1 MLTNLCGVLE
11 SELTDIPSGCLNMGQ
26 VQKLAFR
33 RRFSSGTTKNK
44 FVIASAN
51 PNAAASWTTPLTASD
66 GTKITIS
73 PTVHNPQNEAGQVVT
88 FGSGNE
94 VAGGVPIVM
103 GIDPGKFTCKIY
115 SPTPAQE
122 EALRSYIG
130 EDLTVTFITESGN
143 MYMTADANTSPTDA
157 LGIPVQQFMVY
168 DRMMGG
174 RNAPDE
180 ITIEF
185 YLPAGWA
192 SKLYQVIPA
201 TGFNPLTDLVNS

>member
-1 MLTNLCGVLE
+1 MLTNICGIVE
-11 SELTDIPSGCLNMGQ
+11 SELTDIPVGCVNMGQ

-33 RRFSSGTTKNK
+33 RRYSSGSTKNK
-44 FVIASAN
+44 FTISSAN
-51 PNAAASWTTPLTASD
+51 PNLAASWATPLAATD

-73 PTVHNPQNEAGQVVT
+73 PTVSAPQNEAGQVVT

-94 VAGGVPIVM
+94 VPGGVPIVM

-115 SPTPAQE
+115 SPTPAQA
-122 EALRSYIG
+122 EAFRSYIG

-143 MYMTADANTSPTDA
+143 MYMTADANSSPTEA
-157 LGIPVQQFMVY
+157 YGIPVQQFMVY

-192 SKLYQVIPA
+192 DKLYQVVPA
-201 TGFNPLTDLVNS
+201 SGFNPLTDLVNS